1 MLIWNTTCTLAVS
14 LPVCLSS
21 YPIHTRTHARTH
33 ARTRTRTHTHTHTHL
48 THTHTYPH
56 THTLSLPLS
65 LPLFSTY
72 ITHIYLQDTHD
83 NDNIVVNNSTI
94 ETTHQST
101 TSNYALTLSRSYV
114 EMRSADCCSCL
125 PAYRRWLR
133 GQTSLV
139 AVAVQL
145 RRPRERTHLRRNHF
159 AQTLGCYGV
168 TLCVSHGFNVLVANR

>member
-1 MLIWNTTCTLAVS
+1 MYTG
-14 LPVCLSS
+14 CLSAS
-21 YPIHTRTHARTH
+21 LSFFLSSTHTHTHARTH
-33 ARTRTRTHTHTHTHL
+33 ARAHTHTHTHTPNTHTYSP
-48 THTHTYPH
+48 THTHS
-56 THTLSLPLS
+56 LSLPLS